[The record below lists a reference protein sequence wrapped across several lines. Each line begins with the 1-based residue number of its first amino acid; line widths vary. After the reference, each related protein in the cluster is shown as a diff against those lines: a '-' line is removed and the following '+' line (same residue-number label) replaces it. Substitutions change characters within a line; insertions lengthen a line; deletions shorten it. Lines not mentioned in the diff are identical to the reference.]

1 MLTENQLTQLAEL
14 EKHPI
19 YGKLLC
25 DASKNWKTDVN
36 PNRWNFGISID
47 DSNFIICPGK
57 TACLVG
63 SALIG
68 NAEDLESIWIILAMS
83 KYKLTKNQIEGLL
96 DGFDGLSTLKNL
108 RDKEAHDFGEKVANI
123 IFGVKK

>member
-47 DSNFIICPGK
+47 DSNFIICPDK

-68 NAEDLESIWIILAMS
+68 NQIGQYELCLDLAKE
-83 KYKLTKNQIEGLL
+83 KYNLTHSQIYNLIR
-96 DGFDGLSTLKNL
+96 GFDGRNVSCENK
-108 RDKEAHDFGEKVANI
+108 DAYEFGQTVAKI
-123 IFGVKK
+123 IFG